1 MPGRTAAAAAQEKER
16 KERQKLINA
25 HPSAA
30 SVFSNPALSPP
41 SAALVCFAFR
51 LTLTQGA
58 QGVAVPYAAPQGCGR
73 GRYAAEGAS
82 PGHAYM
88 HPPSLFVSLLL
99 FTTLLFPLSGSVT
112 PLPPP
117 PYCSRSVSPRAFAKA
132 SRCPLPLLLCALF
145 SDVRVCA
152 MESVARHTHTH
163 TRSTA
168 RVAGSMVAAAKR
180 QHRQLNSGKGRKRRA
195 ARTGKKQ
202 RGREQDS
209 ALNERRCETN
219 ALRC

>member
-99 FTTLLFPLSGSVT
+99 FTTLLFPLSGSMT

-117 PYCSRSVSPRAFAKA
+117 PLLQSLRIAARLRQSQPMSTASVALRAFL
-132 SRCPLPLLLCALF
+132 R
-145 SDVRVCA
+145 
-152 MESVARHTHTH
+152 
-163 TRSTA
+163 
-168 RVAGSMVAAAKR
+168 
-180 QHRQLNSGKGRKRRA
+180 
-195 ARTGKKQ
+195 RTGLCD
-202 RGREQDS
+202 G
-209 ALNERRCETN
+209 ERRK
-219 ALRC
+219 AHAHAHAQYGARGGQHGRRCKKAAPSIEQR